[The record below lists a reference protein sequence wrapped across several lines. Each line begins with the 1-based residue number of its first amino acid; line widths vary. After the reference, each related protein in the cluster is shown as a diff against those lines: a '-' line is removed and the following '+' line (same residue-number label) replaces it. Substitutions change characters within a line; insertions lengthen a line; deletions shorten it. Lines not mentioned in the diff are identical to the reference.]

1 MRRGCVF
8 TADDIIMKNLKTVLE
23 ENKDKYI
30 EQLKNLVAIDTH
42 DLGHGIAGG
51 LEKEGQD
58 YMIRLFEEMGAEVK
72 KDPMK
77 ERDIEACYHKYN
89 EGNLGH
95 NQTDRYNVYARFPGK
110 AGGRSLMFNGHIDV
124 MPADET
130 DEWTNPPFEPTIR
143 DGKMYGR
150 GTADMK
156 GGLMASVMAVQL
168 LKDAGAELPGDVLIT
183 SVCDEEGGGNGS
195 MQAIMSGERADGV
208 VVGEPTS
215 DEMILAHMGFI
226 FFRVEFEGKSC
237 HSGGKRNGVSA
248 IDKAVKVMNA
258 LNEKE
263 HEWLL
268 TYKHPLLPAPNLN
281 VGVIRGGNAGST
293 VAGDCMFETCVHYL
307 PRLMSHDQVVCEF
320 MDVIHRVTRS
330 DPWLEEHPP
339 KVTIYQAG
347 GGFEMEEADPFVES
361 FKRAYRAARGK
372 DVKVVGSPAGCD
384 SRLWKNIAG
393 CPTIQFGP
401 GNLSECHGIDEWIS
415 IESYLQSI
423 LIYAELILD
432 FCGSSKQ

>member
-1 MRRGCVF
+1 
-8 TADDIIMKNLKTVLE
+8 MKNLKNVLE

-320 MDVIHRVTRS
+320 MDVIHRVTKS
-330 DPWLEEHPP
+330 DPWLEAHPP

-432 FCGSSKQ
+432 FCGSSRQ

>member
-1 MRRGCVF
+1 
-8 TADDIIMKNLKTVLE
+8 MKNLKTVLE

-320 MDVIHRVTRS
+320 MDVIHRVTKS
-330 DPWLEEHPP
+330 DPWLEAHPP

-361 FKRAYRAARGK
+361 FKRAYKAARGK

-432 FCGSSKQ
+432 FCGSSRQ

>member
-1 MRRGCVF
+1 
-8 TADDIIMKNLKTVLE
+8 MKNLKNVLE

-320 MDVIHRVTRS
+320 MDVIHRVTKS
-330 DPWLEEHPP
+330 DPWLEAHPP

>member
-1 MRRGCVF
+1 
-8 TADDIIMKNLKTVLE
+8 MKNLKTVLE

-320 MDVIHRVTRS
+320 MDVIHRVTKS
-330 DPWLEEHPP
+330 DPWLEAHPP

-372 DVKVVGSPAGCD
+372 DVRVVGSPAGCD

-432 FCGSSKQ
+432 FCGSSRQ

>member
-1 MRRGCVF
+1 
-8 TADDIIMKNLKTVLE
+8 MKDLKQVLAQ
-23 ENKDKYI
+23 NKEKYI
-30 EQLKNLVAIDTH
+30 GELRNLVAIDTH

-58 YMIRLFEEMGAEVK
+58 YLIHLLEEMGAEIK
-72 KDPMK
+72 IDPMK
-77 ERDIEACYHKYN
+77 EEDIVKCHTLYQ

-95 NQTDRYNVYARFPGK
+95 NQENRYNVYARFKGNAAGK
-110 AGGRSLMFNGHIDV
+110 KLMFNGHIDV
-124 MPADET
+124 MPADEVE
-130 DEWTNPPFEPTIR
+130 EWTYPPFTPTIV

-156 GGLMASVMAVQL
+156 GGLMAAVMAVQL
-168 LKDAGAELPGDVLIT
+168 LKDAEATLPGEVLIT

-195 MQAIMSGERADGV
+195 MQAVMSGERADGV
-208 VVGEPTS
+208 VVCEGTS
-215 DEMILAHMGFI
+215 DELILAHMGFV

-248 IDKAVKVMNA
+248 IDKAIKVINA

-268 TYKHPLLPAPNLN
+268 TYKHPLLPSPNLN
-281 VGVIRGGNAGST
+281 VGVIHGGSAGST
-293 VAGDCMFETCVHYL
+293 VSGECLFETCVHYL
-307 PRLMSHDQVVCEF
+307 PNQMSYNQVVEEF
-320 MDVIHRVTRS
+320 TDVVNRITKS
-330 DPWLEEHPP
+330 DAWLEQHPP
-339 KVTIYQAG
+339 KITIYQAG
-347 GGFEMEEADPFVES
+347 GGFEMEENQDFVHS
-361 FKRAYRAARGK
+361 FKRAYQAAKGK

-384 SRLWKNIAG
+384 SRLWRNIAK

-401 GNLSECHGIDEWIS
+401 GNLTQCHGIDEWIS
-415 IESYLQSI
+415 IDAYLDSI

-432 FCGSSKQ
+432 FCK

>member
-1 MRRGCVF
+1 
-8 TADDIIMKNLKTVLE
+8 MKNLKNVLE

-330 DPWLEEHPP
+330 DPWLEAHPP

-361 FKRAYRAARGK
+361 FKRAYKAARGK

-432 FCGSSKQ
+432 FCGSSRQ

>member
-1 MRRGCVF
+1 
-8 TADDIIMKNLKTVLE
+8 MKNLKTVLE

-110 AGGRSLMFNGHIDV
+110 TGGRSLMFNGHIDV

-320 MDVIHRVTRS
+320 MDVIHRVTKS
-330 DPWLEEHPP
+330 DPWLEAHPP

-432 FCGSSKQ
+432 FCGSSRQ

>member
-1 MRRGCVF
+1 
-8 TADDIIMKNLKTVLE
+8 MKNLKNVLE

-248 IDKAVKVMNA
+248 IDKAIKVING

>member
-1 MRRGCVF
+1 
-8 TADDIIMKNLKTVLE
+8 MKNLKNVLE

-248 IDKAVKVMNA
+248 IDKAIKVINA

-320 MDVIHRVTRS
+320 MDVIHRVTKS
-330 DPWLEEHPP
+330 DPWLEAHPP

-432 FCGSSKQ
+432 FCGSSRQ

>member
-1 MRRGCVF
+1 
-8 TADDIIMKNLKTVLE
+8 MKNLKTVLE

-30 EQLKNLVAIDTH
+30 EQLKNLAAIDTH

-248 IDKAVKVMNA
+248 IDKAIKVINA

-320 MDVIHRVTRS
+320 MDVIHRVTKS
-330 DPWLEEHPP
+330 DPWLEAHPP

-361 FKRAYRAARGK
+361 FKRAYKAARGK

-432 FCGSSKQ
+432 FCGSSRQ